1 MGNYLQIWSHAFF
14 VGLGKQHFIG
24 EEVMATE
31 AGIISALIGTATAT
45 AVDGTVRNLQVG
57 DKVYPNEIIT
67 TGIAGAIEIE
77 FPDGGVMDLGRN
89 SQAVLDSEAFEFDI
103 AEADTPPATDVV
115 DDIDAIQQALLA
127 GEDPTEVADPTAAG
141 PGAQPT
147 SEGGSEAVVVDYLA
161 PRITPDSGFET
172 TGPGIAFPDPP
183 PFEFLVDE
191 SDDLDPVDPVDPVDP
206 GENTPPLA
214 DPVLTSYQFAGDTA
228 GLPTG
233 AFVFKQFSVGGG
245 IDASELDSTFPNEF
259 EINPSLGGQDTET
272 TESDLIFTLTQ
283 EPEFGQV
290 YILRNDE
297 WEQLTVGD
305 EFATG
310 DNIVWT
316 ATQEQFDALPS
327 LNFGGANTN
336 SSAWDGVV
344 LEATD
349 INGQPANI
357 AFDPDG
363 IGVAGGTIVPG
374 QLEHR
379 GNNSE
384 KITMRFENPSTAAT
398 ITVSR
403 LIASENEV
411 GQVEA
416 FLNNESVGLWT
427 FTTAN
432 GVPLLN
438 GEPIDF
444 TLANGKLAISGS
456 VNNGTFTLPEG
467 VFFDTLVFTG
477 TEYAN
482 NKTNPVD
489 SSDYY
494 IQSVSVKEIPD
505 TEFEYTTTDEAGNTS
520 PSVSVVI
527 TAGDDIPDPTTP
539 NIIQDGRG
547 NNELIGTD
555 QDDVIIGGAGNDILT
570 GGDGADLFVWQ
581 AGDEFNLSNI
591 SAQDTV
597 TDFNIEQGDVLDLAD
612 ILVGEESGDLADYIH
627 IEDNGVDTVI
637 ELKPEG
643 AGGDVKQTITLQGT
657 TLADMGLG
665 GFDTSTQ
672 QAEIINKLVQDGHV
686 NVDS

>member
-1 MGNYLQIWSHAFF
+1 
-14 VGLGKQHFIG
+14 
-24 EEVMATE
+24 MATE
-31 AGIISALIGTATAT
+31 TGIITALIGTATAT
-45 AVDGTVRNLQVG
+45 AVNGAVRNLQVG
-57 DKVYPNEIIT
+57 DNVFPNEVIT
-67 TGIAGAIEIE
+67 TGLAGAIEIE
-77 FPDGGVMDLGRN
+77 FPDGSVMDLGRN
-89 SQAVLDSEAFEFDI
+89 SQAVLDSDAFEFDV
-103 AEADTPPATDVV
+103 AEVDTPPAADVV

-161 PRITPDSGFET
+161 PRITPDSGFDT

-183 PFEFLVDE
+183 AFEFLVDE
-191 SDDLDPVDPVDPVDP
+191 SGDLDPIDQDPIIPPPVDNERPV
-206 GENTPPLA
+206 A
-214 DPVLTSYQFAGDTA
+214 DPVLTSYEFAEQSELN
-228 GLPTG
+228 LPPG
-233 AFVFKQFSVGGG
+233 SFVFKQFSVDGFV
-245 IDASELDSTFPNEF
+245 DNSEGSDNPIVYENEAT
-259 EINPSLGGQDTET
+259 LGGVDNET
-272 TESDLIFTLTQ
+272 GLADLDFSLTGEPPTFGTLYKMIS
-283 EPEFGQV
+283 G
-290 YILRNDE
+290 E
-297 WEQLTVGD
+297 WVVLSVGD
-305 EFATG
+305 NFNADDIIFWSATE
-310 DNIVWT
+310 
-316 ATQEQFDALPS
+316 EQWQDALSPAHS
-327 LNFGGANTN
+327 YGGAGTN
-336 SSAWDGVV
+336 ASAWDGVE
-344 LEATD
+344 LIAMRLDGSLGE
-349 INGQPANI
+349 I
-357 AFDPDG
+357 AFDKDG

-379 GNNSE
+379 GVASE
-384 KITMRFENPSTAAT
+384 KIIMKFANNSTEAE
-398 ITVSR
+398 ISVSR
-403 LIASENEV
+403 LIANENEV
-411 GQVEA
+411 GKVQA
-416 FLNNESVGLWT
+416 YLNGALVGAWT
-427 FTTAN
+427 FTTTPGAAPSIDD
-432 GVPLLN
+432 GKL
-438 GEPIDF
+438 IDF
-444 TLANGKLAISGS
+444 SLGKENLTINSG
-456 VNNGTFTLPEG
+456 NATFTLPSDV
-467 VFFDTLVFTG
+467 VFDELVFTG

-482 NKTNPVD
+482 NKPNPVD

-505 TEFEYTTTDEAGNTS
+505 TEFEYTTTDEAGNIS
-520 PSVSVVI
+520 PPVSVVI

-597 TDFNIEQGDVLDLAD
+597 TDFNIEQGDVLDFAD

>member
-1 MGNYLQIWSHAFF
+1 
-14 VGLGKQHFIG
+14 
-24 EEVMATE
+24 MATE

-89 SQAVLDSEAFEFDI
+89 SQAVLDSEAFELDV
-103 AEADTPPATDVV
+103 AEADTPPAADVV

-127 GEDPTEVADPTAAG
+127 GEDPTQVADPTAAG

-191 SDDLDPVDPVDPVDP
+191 SDDLDPIIPTDPTDPTDP
-206 GENTPPLA
+206 NQPDALKPVA
-214 DPVLTSYQFAGDTA
+214 DPVLTSYEFASQTEID
-228 GLPTG
+228 LPQD
-233 AFVFKQFSVGGG
+233 AYVFKQFSEDGFV
-245 IDASELDSTFPNEF
+245 DSSEDKSNPSTFED
-259 EINPSLGGQDTET
+259 IASLGGNDNET
-272 TESDLIFTLTQ
+272 DLAGLLFTLKA
-283 EPEFGQV
+283 PPSFGQLF
-290 YILRNDE
+290 IKN
-297 WEQLTVGD
+297 
-305 EFATG
+305 G
-310 DNIVWT
+310 DNWVELNEGNTFNSSDSIVWS
-316 ATQEQFDALPS
+316 ATLAEFNSELTS
-327 LNFGGANTN
+327 KSYGGIKTG
-336 SSAWDGVV
+336 SSAWEGVA
-344 LEATD
+344 LEATNL
-349 INGQPANI
+349 NGQSAKI
-357 AFDPDG
+357 AFDSDG
-363 IGVAGGTIVPG
+363 IGVAGGTIVPN

-379 GNNSE
+379 GGASE
-384 KITMRFENPSTAAT
+384 KITMRFENPSLAAT

-403 LIASENEV
+403 LIANEKEV

-416 FLNNESVGLWT
+416 FLNGESVGVWT

-432 GVPLLN
+432 GNPLLN
-438 GEPIDF
+438 GEPVDF
-444 TLANGKLAISGS
+444 SLAKNNLTVDPAGSSG
-456 VNNGTFTLPEG
+456 NATFTLPDG
-467 VFFDTLVFTG
+467 VIFDSLEFT
-477 TEYAN
+477 A
-482 NKTNPVD
+482 TNYVDGKKSTSD

-494 IQSVSVKEIPD
+494 IQKVTVSEIPD
-505 TEFEYTTTDEAGNTS
+505 TEFQYSVTDAAGNESDT
-520 PSVSVVI
+520 VKAVI
-527 TAGDDIPDPTTP
+527 TSGDAVLENPDSGEP
-539 NIIQDGRG
+539 NIIKDGRG

-597 TDFNIEQGDVLDLAD
+597 TDFNIEQGDVLDFAD